1 MESPQRQTI
10 LQNPS
15 LTRAANVIKSG
26 ISRHRTVVIA
36 GKCIVDY
43 DGRAKS
49 RLEVGERLVIFK
61 PDGSALVHRP
71 KDYSP
76 VNWQPPGSIFHTRL
90 GNEELL
96 VRIFRRKERE
106 SMVITFLELQMVSV
120 LNMVDNGE
128 FNLYASE
135 KDMQEAILFKPD
147 LLESGFRP
155 MTKEMAIDPGFID
168 IIGYDAN
175 ETLTVVEI
183 KRVKANKKAVE
194 QLKKYMDV
202 IDLDKNR
209 TVRAIL
215 VAPEITNN
223 AEILLKK
230 LGYEFKVLSPQ
241 ECSEIIKQKK
251 GTPLTAF
258 FEP

>member
-1 MESPQRQTI
+1 MESPLRQTI

-15 LTRAANVIKSG
+15 LKDAADIIKQG

-43 DGRAKS
+43 DGRASSK
-49 RLEVGERLVIFK
+49 LEIGERLVIFK

-76 VNWQPPGSIFHTRL
+76 VNWQPSGSIFSTKL
-90 GNEELL
+90 GKDEL
-96 VRIFRRKERE
+96 VIRVFRRKEKE
-106 SMVITFLELQMVSV
+106 SMVICFTELQMVSV
-120 LNMVDNGE
+120 MDLIDNGE
-128 FNLYASE
+128 FTLYASE
-135 KDMQEAILFKPD
+135 KEMQEAILFKPA

-155 MTKEMAIDPGFID
+155 MSKEMAVDPGFID
-168 IIGYDAN
+168 IIGYDVN
-175 ETLTVVEI
+175 GILTVVEI

-202 IDLDKNR
+202 IDLDENR
-209 TVRAIL
+209 LVRAIL
-215 VAPEITNN
+215 VAPEITDNGL
-223 AEILLKK
+223 ELLLE
-230 LGYEFKVLSPQ
+230 LGYEFKALTPQ
-241 ECSEIIKQKK
+241 ECSEILKQKK

-258 FEP
+258 FNP